1 MLRLASKVTITQLTD
16 WSPYGTPIQRN
27 SVYEF
32 RFVNNITIESGWDQ
46 LTDTAKLIF
55 PRNMY
60 FLNELTGVKENWEGK
75 NFYAGD
81 TIPII
86 QRGDKIQI
94 ELGYTWFD
102 GLKDVTE
109 MHTEFEGFVTRVFNK
124 TPIEVDCEDYMWKL
138 KQIKAPNKTYYE
150 KDWSVETMLQD
161 MLKGTDIDFKVRNSI
176 STKIGDFLSENETVA
191 EVLARL
197 RKDKH
202 LNSYIRRIEKPDGSV
217 KHELRCSGIVYYPE
231 DQRDTE
237 NGAERL
243 REWVFDFNK
252 NIISDN
258 LEYKLKE
265 DVNLHIKAYSVNKN
279 ELTST
284 TKTGKTKKTNKR
296 LSVVV
301 PDESI
306 HTGGET
312 KTLYFY
318 DVKTEA
324 ELKKLATER
333 LNRIWFTGLRGS
345 FETFGLPSVRHGDR
359 IYCQS
364 RTIKEKSGTYLCK
377 KVVKTFGLNGY
388 RQEPELDMR
397 IDGITDADLNAGL

>member
-1 MLRLASKVTITQLTD
+1 MLRLVSKVTITQLTD
-16 WSPYGTPIQRN
+16 WNGIKRDSI
-27 SVYEF
+27 YEF
-32 RFVNNITIESGWDQ
+32 SFVNNISIDSSWDQ
-46 LTDTAKLIF
+46 LTDTAKIIF

-60 FLNELTGVKENWEGK
+60 FLNEKTGVKENWEGK

-81 TIPII
+81 TLPLI
-86 QRGDKIQI
+86 QRGDKIKI
-94 ELGYTWFD
+94 ELGYIWFD
-102 GLKDVTE
+102 GFKDVTE
-109 MHTEFEGFVTRVFNK
+109 LNTEFEGFIVRVFNK
-124 TPIEVDCEDYMWKL
+124 IPIEIDCEDYMWKL

-176 STKIGDFLSENETVA
+176 TTKIGDFLSENETVA

-202 LNSYIRRIEKPDGSV
+202 LNSYIRRVVQENGEV

-231 DQRDTE
+231 DNKGGLD
-237 NGAERL
+237 GF
-243 REWVFDFNK
+243 VFDFNK
-252 NIISDN
+252 NIIDDN

-265 DVNLHIKAYSVNKN
+265 DVNLHIKAYSVNRE
-279 ELTST
+279 ELTET

-312 KTLYFY
+312 KTLYFW
-318 DVKTEA
+318 DVKSEE
-324 ELKKLATER
+324 ELKRLATER
-333 LNRIWFTGLRGS
+333 LNRVWFTGLYGS
-345 FETFGLPSVRHGDR
+345 FESFGLPSVRHGDR

-364 RTIKEKSGTYLCK
+364 RAIKEKSGTYLCK
-377 KVVKTFGLNGY
+377 KVTKTFGVGGY
-388 RQEPELDMR
+388 RQDITLDMR
-397 IDGITDADLNAGL
+397 IDGITETDINAGL

>member
-1 MLRLASKVTITQLTD
+1 MLRLVSKVTITQITD
-16 WSPYGTPIQRN
+16 WNSIKRD

-32 RFVNNITIESGWDQ
+32 SFVNNITIESGWDQ

-60 FLNELTGVKENWEGK
+60 FLNENTGVKENWQGK

-81 TIPII
+81 TVPII
-86 QRGDKIQI
+86 QRGDKIKI
-94 ELGYTWFD
+94 DLGYIWFD
-102 GLKDVTE
+102 GTQDITE
-109 MHTEFEGFVTRVFNK
+109 MHTEFDGFIVRVFNK
-124 TPIEVDCEDYMWKL
+124 TPIEIDCEDYMWQL

-161 MLKGTDIDFKVRNSI
+161 MLKGTDIDFKVRKSI
-176 STKIGDFLSENETVA
+176 TTKIGDFLSENETVA

-202 LNSYIRRIEKPDGSV
+202 LNSYIRRIEQAGGSV

-231 DQRDTE
+231 DNRGGLD
-237 NGAERL
+237 G
-243 REWVFDFNK
+243 WVFDFNK

-265 DVNLHIKAYSVNKN
+265 DVNLHIKAFSVNK
-279 ELTST
+279 EEGTET

-301 PDESI
+301 PDENL
-306 HTGGET
+306 HVGGET

-318 DVKTEA
+318 DVKSEA
-324 ELKKLATER
+324 ELKRLATER
-333 LNRIWFTGLRGS
+333 LNRVWFTGLRGS
-345 FETFGLPSVRHGDR
+345 FETFGLPSVRHGDWV
-359 IYCQS
+359 YCQS
-364 RTIKEKSGTYLCK
+364 RQIKEKSGTYLCK
-377 KVVKTFGLNGY
+377 KMVKTFGVNGY
-388 RQEPELDMR
+388 RQDIELDMR
-397 IDGITDADLNAGL
+397 LDGITKEEIDKGL